1 MDEEAAANYAII
13 HQFKKGRAVTLTINI
28 RDNAVSQVMYL
39 LKNLQKDVKIIDS
52 DFGMDIEKIQ
62 EDDPDFQYIIDARN
76 ARKNGERTYSL
87 DEIMAE
93 FE

>member
-1 MDEEAAANYAII
+1 M
-13 HQFKKGRAVTLTINI
+13 TLTINI

>member
-1 MDEEAAANYAII
+1 
-13 HQFKKGRAVTLTINI
+13 
-28 RDNAVSQVMYL
+28 MYL

-62 EDDPDFQYIIDARN
+62 EDDPDFQYIFDARN

-87 DEIMAE
+87 DEMMAE

>member
-1 MDEEAAANYAII
+1 
-13 HQFKKGRAVTLTINI
+13 VTLTINI

-87 DEIMAE
+87 DEIMTE